1 MHCTY
6 FYGRIYVEYI
16 FEQYFLGDHNSEKA
30 KKEVWWDKYSSDG
43 LDDEQVW
50 GKDSSM
56 GLYNG
61 KYLP

>member
-43 LDDEQVW
+43 LDDEQV
-50 GKDSSM
+50 
-56 GLYNG
+56 
-61 KYLP
+61 

>member
-6 FYGRIYVEYI
+6 FYGRIYVELTS
-16 FEQYFLGDHNSEKA
+16 EQYFLGDHNSEKA
-30 KKEVWWDKYSSDG
+30 EEKFWWDKYSNDG
-43 LDDEQVW
+43 LDDEQVY
-50 GKDSSM
+50 GEDNSR